1 MTTPEIRLIVAICKL
16 LCFIACLFFNAHPS
30 LFSLSFRFYRCSSTQ
45 QEILSMDAWSSN
57 IPYLWK
63 RQVQFWELLQA
74 FLTLAHFLYYL
85 KFIAVVQHSIP
96 GINLVDRCLVYYYS

>member
-63 RQVQFWELLQA
+63 RQVDKMMFYQSEVDISSIHSFYFSPP
-74 FLTLAHFLYYL
+74 FLSQGKGGY
-85 KFIAVVQHSIP
+85 
-96 GINLVDRCLVYYYS
+96 